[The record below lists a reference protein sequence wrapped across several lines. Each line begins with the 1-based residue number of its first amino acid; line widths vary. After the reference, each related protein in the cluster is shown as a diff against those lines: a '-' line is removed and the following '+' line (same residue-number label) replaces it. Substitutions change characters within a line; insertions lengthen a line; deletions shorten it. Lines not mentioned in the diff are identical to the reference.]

1 MRPCSSADIS
11 IWNGNKKKIKES
23 VKSVIRHL
31 NIVKDKIEGT
41 TVIKYY
47 VVTKSQNDTQVRAYR
62 LDDKMFG
69 TA

>member
-23 VKSVIRHL
+23 VKSVIQDL

-41 TVIKYY
+41 TVIEYY
-47 VVTKSQNDTQVRAYR
+47 VVIKSQNDTQVRAYR